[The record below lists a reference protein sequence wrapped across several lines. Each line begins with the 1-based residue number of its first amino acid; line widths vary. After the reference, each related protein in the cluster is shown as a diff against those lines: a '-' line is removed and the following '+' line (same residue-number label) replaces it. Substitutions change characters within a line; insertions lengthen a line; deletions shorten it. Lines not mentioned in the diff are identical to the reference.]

1 MLKNNI
7 EKSLQALKGY
17 FNDSNKIIDKGL
29 FSLEV
34 IKVLS
39 LANEKTFKGV
49 QLKTFE
55 DVLTELTL
63 EKVLQLFT
71 NVYVLSYINRLDENR
86 KQIKNFINQKKDL
99 QKNITSKI
107 NHNILEYLT
116 KNNLLKEVSVKNL
129 KDLNIFID
137 KEITRLT
144 AKDKNVENTTQNID
158 YKKIK
163 NYLNNNYDLDFN
175 VIKGEVVDNKQ
186 QSSAKDVLEY
196 SNSFIKDYTNVYAIT
211 ATSNNLFKQ
220 EKNKE
225 LLAANIDSIDIAKMY
240 FDVVIIDEASK
251 LTPIEILMPIIFG
264 KTTILVGD
272 YRQLPPILP
281 IRQEDVELINEIHGE
296 DFNYSEFKKMFE
308 ESMFKNII
316 SSANSTI
323 SGILLEQYRSNED
336 IMKIVN
342 NFYNNKLK
350 LGTKNQN
357 FDLRHTISV
366 KNQKGLTI
374 FEPNKSI
381 YWLDSSTDLHGKI
394 VIEDRAYNSTSL
406 SNVFEINLI
415 KNSLLKIQES
425 LKPTEK
431 ITIAII
437 SFYKKQITAL
447 KHELNK
453 INLKNIKLNISTVDD
468 FQGKEADHVFV
479 SLVRRP
485 RDTSKMDASF
495 IEKYERI
502 NVAFSRAKKML
513 VIVGALDFY
522 KNLEI
527 PMPDFNDPMKQTKV
541 DVYKRIAKIINTY
554 GIIHEAHNILEEN

>member
-1 MLKNNI
+1 M
-7 EKSLQALKGY
+7 
-17 FNDSNKIIDKGL
+17 
-29 FSLEV
+29 
-34 IKVLS
+34 
-39 LANEKTFKGV
+39 
-49 QLKTFE
+49 
-55 DVLTELTL
+55 
-63 EKVLQLFT
+63 
-71 NVYVLSYINRLDENR
+71 
-86 KQIKNFINQKKDL
+86 
-99 QKNITSKI
+99 
-107 NHNILEYLT
+107 
-116 KNNLLKEVSVKNL
+116 
-129 KDLNIFID
+129 
-137 KEITRLT
+137 
-144 AKDKNVENTTQNID
+144 
-158 YKKIK
+158 
-163 NYLNNNYDLDFN
+163 
-175 VIKGEVVDNKQ
+175 
-186 QSSAKDVLEY
+186 LEY